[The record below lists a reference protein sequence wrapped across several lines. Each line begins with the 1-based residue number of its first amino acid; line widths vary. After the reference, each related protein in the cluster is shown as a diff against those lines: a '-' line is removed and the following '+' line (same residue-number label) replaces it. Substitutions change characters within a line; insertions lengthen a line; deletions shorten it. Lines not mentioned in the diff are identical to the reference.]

1 MSTKTLSI
9 DKYGIK
15 GANVRYQLSADE
27 LHAETLAKGLGKEAS
42 SGALAVNTGKFTGR
56 SPQDRFIVEDA
67 ITKDRV
73 WWGKINIPFAPEKF
87 DALYE
92 KVVAFLSNKEVY
104 VHDGYVCADPKYRTN
119 VRTITELPW
128 SNLFA
133 NNMFLRIDDSELAG
147 FKEDWLV
154 INAPSFLAD
163 PAVDG
168 TRQGNF
174 AILNFT
180 RKIVLIGGT
189 GYTGEIKKGIFSAMN
204 FELPVF
210 RNTMPMHCSAN
221 VGKDG
226 DTAIFFGL
234 SGTGKTTLSAD
245 PNRHLIGDD
254 EHGWTPENTVF
265 NFEGGCY
272 AKVIDLTAE
281 KEPEIFGAI
290 KKGAILENVIMD
302 EKGVV

>member
-133 NNMFLRIDDSELAG
+133 NNMFLRIEDSELAG

-189 GYTGEIKKGIFSAMN
+189 GYTGEIKKGIFSAMTLN
-204 FELPVF
+204 YLY
-210 RNTMPMHCSAN
+210 SATLCQC
-221 VGKDG
+221 
-226 DTAIFFGL
+226 TAL
-234 SGTGKTTLSAD
+234 
-245 PNRHLIGDD
+245 
-254 EHGWTPENTVF
+254 
-265 NFEGGCY
+265 
-272 AKVIDLTAE
+272 LT
-281 KEPEIFGAI
+281 
-290 KKGAILENVIMD
+290 
-302 EKGVV
+302 